1 MYAQISMSARTAGVS
16 SAGRKKRNKMTEA
29 YDLVVEQGRIWSPTA
44 SYVADVAVKDGRIVA
59 IGGPFA
65 TAARRVDAR
74 GLDVLP
80 GLWHVHCHFREP
92 GHTYKEDFESGSRAA
107 ASRSEEHTS
116 ELQSLMRTS
125 YA

>member
-74 GLDVLP
+74 GLAVLP
-80 GLWHVHCHFREP
+80 GLWPVPCPFRAP
-92 GHTYKEDFESGSRAA
+92 GPTHTADFARGTRAGG
-107 ASRSEEHTS
+107 
-116 ELQSLMRTS
+116 
-125 YA
+125 